1 MINVGIIGANGY
13 LGLELI
19 RILKVH
25 PHIKIKSIFKRDVLI
40 EDEFKHLMNTSLNET
55 LSSDISDFQNLDCV
69 FLSLPHGQSYDYVK
83 QLIGKVKIID
93 LSSDSRISNKSLYSQ
108 YYNHVMDEN
117 IQKKFTYGFIEK
129 NSEDIKN
136 AHNIANPGCFALCT
150 QLALLPFSEVI
161 TSASVTA
168 ITGSSGGGKEP
179 TIKNHHSTRSKDM
192 FSYGINTHRHLAEI
206 IQSYPNLKDSLSFVP
221 TSGPFVRGIF
231 LTAHLAL
238 DSKYSLED
246 LTSKFHSK
254 FSKDGFIR
262 LQDQVNLTNVVGSN
276 YCDISITQGADNK
289 VIIQASLDNLMKGA
303 SGNAIECFNLMHN
316 LPINEGVGALIPFYL

>member
-1 MINVGIIGANGY
+1 MLLIDIN
-13 LGLELI
+13 LL
-19 RILKVH
+19 
-25 PHIKIKSIFKRDVLI
+25 
-40 EDEFKHLMNTSLNET
+40 
-55 LSSDISDFQNLDCV
+55 
-69 FLSLPHGQSYDYVK
+69 
-83 QLIGKVKIID
+83 
-93 LSSDSRISNKSLYSQ
+93 LYSQ

-117 IQKKFTYGFIEK
+117 IQKKFQYVQKPE

-192 FSYGINTHRHLAEI
+192 FSYSINTHRHLAEI

-303 SGNAIECFNLMHN
+303 SGNAIECFNLMYN
-316 LPINEGVGALIPFYL
+316 LPINEGVGTLIPFYL